1 MFLVLDLVTV
11 CEIPSSLGLVG
22 GETDILDYHQFKL
35 LGNCKQV
42 TALISPL
49 CSMLQL
55 TKELIHI
62 SYIPKCRPYSF
73 LEVNT
78 E

>member
-1 MFLVLDLVTV
+1 MFLGLDLVTV
-11 CEIPSSLGLVG
+11 CEIPDSLGLVG
-22 GETDILDYHQFKL
+22 KTDVLDYHQCKL

-42 TALISPL
+42 TALISL
-49 CSMLQL
+49 LRSMLQL
-55 TKELIHI
+55 TRELIHI

-73 LEVNT
+73 LEVNA